1 MIVSPVVIKRFELKE
16 AILYYRLCMESIIS
30 EFGDFNKMSD
40 DEYFREL
47 SKNLI

>member
-1 MIVSPVVIKRFELKE
+1 MIVSPEVIKSFELKE
-16 AILYYRLCMESIIS
+16 AILYCKLCMKSIIS
-30 EFGDFNKMSD
+30 EFGGFYKMSD